1 MVDSLHKKNGRYF
14 AQKKMV
20 GSAHTVVDGAH
31 KNNMV
36 DISHKTKWFT
46 QNKIVDS
53 GHKTKWSIVHTK

>member
-36 DISHKTKWFT
+36 DISHTV
-46 QNKIVDS
+46 VDTAY
-53 GHKTKWSIVHTK
+53 KTKWSTVDTKQNGR

>member
-1 MVDSLHKKNGRYF
+1 MLHKKIVD
-14 AQKKMV
+14 KCT
-20 GSAHTVVDGAH
+20 HTVVDGAH